1 MRHKKVFA
9 TTFVIVALLCS
20 LWALWNHN
28 WFFQWT
34 IEAEPPTYQTM
45 NLTPLQTA
53 ITIILAILGTTI
65 VSLIIAGV
73 FWGIAE
79 ANS

>member
-9 TTFVIVALLCS
+9 TTFAVIVLFYS

-34 IEAEPPTYQTM
+34 IEAEPPTYQTV

-53 ITIILAILGTTI
+53 VTIIFAISATI
-65 VSLIIAGV
+65 ITSLIIAGI
-73 FWGIAE
+73 FWAIAE